1 MASKNTK
8 TGLLTLLG
16 IAAGSVAAWWVYKT
30 ASPEEK
36 AKIKNKISEAGNKVK
51 DAYASAEDAV
61 VENYDKAKNSV
72 EREAQR
78 LKNQ

>member
-16 IAAGSVAAWWVYKT
+16 IAAGSVAAWWLYT
-30 ASPEEK
+30 NASPEEK
-36 AKIKNKISEAGNKVK
+36 ERIKSKINEAGNKVK

-61 VENYDKAKNSV
+61 VENFDKAKNTV
-72 EREAQR
+72 EREADKVTR
-78 LKNQ
+78 

>member
-8 TGLLTLLG
+8 TGLLALLG
-16 IAAGSVAAWWVYKT
+16 IAAGSVAAWWVYNN

-36 AKIKNKISEAGNKVK
+36 ARIKSKINEAGNKMK

-61 VENYDKAKNSV
+61 VENYDKAKNTV
-72 EREAQR
+72 EREAQ
-78 LKNQ
+78 KVNS